1 LPGYFVR
8 KDKTP
13 ELQQF
18 IALND
23 FYLPAA
29 QPSPLRIRERIK
41 PMKYIIADK
50 LNFLM
55 KVTGTKNN
63 MLGRALSFDASHI
76 SRIRSGDRG
85 LPSRREFIVPAA
97 GYFARAVKTATQRNA
112 LARRICPNSKWP
124 ESLEEATL
132 LIAQWLSED
141 VKKLDYESL
150 NRYFSENEAAP
161 APPETGSSASGDT
174 TQFYLGN
181 EGKRQC
187 VIRFLT
193 GLAAK
198 NEPVTLLLHSE
209 ESMEWIYEKPEFA
222 KQWGQLLI
230 TLLQQGGHILIIH
243 TLTRSFEE
251 MLEAVTKWAPLYAT
265 GSIES
270 FYYPKL
276 RDNVFRRTLFIARGN
291 AAIVACTTGESSA
304 NRLNMLIYDPAA
316 VKALEQEYYDFL
328 YMCRPLM
335 QIFTPEN
342 FLKIIPVLGTF
353 RKADSVLIQFHV
365 TPSLAVLPDEVA
377 EGFSRRPGFENFADF
392 LADHHRWLFRQG
404 KAPAHDQT
412 DIVYLPDISTVIEGK
427 IQVPLTHLS
436 NFPCLFY
443 TPEEYSLHLKNA
455 LHRMESTQ
463 TYRMV
468 LLGPDTVHPVT
479 GRPVV
484 PSFSIV
490 ASQQAGVLLFS
501 TKSPQA
507 LFYTKEPT
515 ITSAFCEYLEGF
527 IKNAASREETLQRLR
542 QYIIKLDEAIEKV

>member
-1 LPGYFVR
+1 
-8 KDKTP
+8 
-13 ELQQF
+13 
-18 IALND
+18 
-23 FYLPAA
+23 
-29 QPSPLRIRERIK
+29 
-41 PMKYIIADK
+41 MKYIIADK

-85 LPSRREFIVPAA
+85 LPSRRDFIVPAA

-193 GLAAK
+193 GLAAL

-222 KQWGQLLI
+222 KQWGQLLV
-230 TLLQQGGHILIIH
+230 TLLQQGGRILIIH

-270 FYYPKL
+270 YYYPKL

-291 AAIVACTTGESSA
+291 AAIVANTTGETA
-304 NRLNMLIYDPAA
+304 ENRLNMLIYD
-316 VKALEQEYYDFL
+316 
-328 YMCRPLM
+328 
-335 QIFTPEN
+335 
-342 FLKIIPVLGTF
+342 
-353 RKADSVLIQFHV
+353 
-365 TPSLAVLPDEVA
+365 
-377 EGFSRRPGFENFADF
+377 
-392 LADHHRWLFRQG
+392 
-404 KAPAHDQT
+404 
-412 DIVYLPDISTVIEGK
+412 
-427 IQVPLTHLS
+427 
-436 NFPCLFY
+436 
-443 TPEEYSLHLKNA
+443 
-455 LHRMESTQ
+455 
-463 TYRMV
+463 
-468 LLGPDTVHPVT
+468 
-479 GRPVV
+479 
-484 PSFSIV
+484 
-490 ASQQAGVLLFS
+490 
-501 TKSPQA
+501 
-507 LFYTKEPT
+507 
-515 ITSAFCEYLEGF
+515 
-527 IKNAASREETLQRLR
+527 
-542 QYIIKLDEAIEKV
+542 

>member
-1 LPGYFVR
+1 MSRIPVPDADWHRAG
-8 KDKTP
+8 
-13 ELQQF
+13 
-18 IALND
+18 
-23 FYLPAA
+23 
-29 QPSPLRIRERIK
+29 RIRERK
-41 PMKYIIADK
+41 KHMKYVISDK

-76 SRIRSGDRG
+76 SRIRSGQRG
-85 LPSRREFIVPAA
+85 LPSHREFIVPAA
-97 GYFARAVKTATQRNA
+97 GYFARAVTTATQRNV
-112 LARRICPNSKWP
+112 LARRICHGRKWP
-124 ESLEEATL
+124 DTVEGATL
-132 LIAQWLSED
+132 LIAEWLSED
-141 VKKLDYESL
+141 VQTLDYASL
-150 NRYFSENEAAP
+150 HRFLEENDALAGEVTANLPAAG
-161 APPETGSSASGDT
+161 AATK
-174 TQFYLGN
+174 FYMGN

-193 GLAAK
+193 GLAAL

-230 TLLQQGGHILIIH
+230 TLLQQGGRILIIH
-243 TLTRSFEE
+243 TLTRSLEE

-291 AAIVACTTGESSA
+291 AAIVACTTGDPGE

-335 QIFTPEN
+335 QIFTPYN

-377 EGFSRRPGFENFADF
+377 ERFSHRPGFENFADF
-392 LADHHRWLFRQG
+392 LADHHRWLFKQG

-412 DIVYLPDISTVIEGK
+412 DIVYLPDISAVMERK

-455 LHRMESTQ
+455 LQRMESTQ

-507 LFYTKEPT
+507 LFYTREAN
-515 ITSAFCEYLEGF
+515 ITTAFCEYLEGF

-542 QYIIKLDEAIEKV
+542 QYIIKLDEAIDKV

>member
-1 LPGYFVR
+1 
-8 KDKTP
+8 
-13 ELQQF
+13 
-18 IALND
+18 
-23 FYLPAA
+23 
-29 QPSPLRIRERIK
+29 
-41 PMKYIIADK
+41 MKYIIADK

-97 GYFARAVKTATQRNA
+97 GYFARAVKTASQRNA

-150 NRYFSENEAAP
+150 NRYFTENETTPAP
-161 APPETGSSASGDT
+161 AEAASSASGDT

-193 GLAAK
+193 GLAAL

-209 ESMEWIYEKPEFA
+209 ENMEWIYEKPEFA

-230 TLLQQGGHILIIH
+230 TLLQQGGRILIIH
-243 TLTRSFEE
+243 TLTRSLEE

-291 AAIVACTTGESSA
+291 AAIVACTTGDPGE
-304 NRLNMLIYDPAA
+304 NRLNMLIYDPTA

-377 EGFSRRPGFENFADF
+377 ERFSHRPGFENFADF
-392 LADHHRWLFRQG
+392 LADHHRWLFKQG

-412 DIVYLPDISTVIEGK
+412 DIVYLPDISAVIEGK

-455 LHRMESTQ
+455 LQRMESTQ

-507 LFYTKEPT
+507 LFYTREAN
-515 ITSAFCEYLEGF
+515 ITTAFCEYLEGF
-527 IKNAASREETLQRLR
+527 IKNAASREETLKRLR
-542 QYIIKLDEAIEKV
+542 QYITKLDEAIDKV